1 MKKALIFSFVGGVII
16 VVAAIMLIPSSP
28 KQSAGDTDESGQ
40 REITGPEELVVYAY
54 DSFASEWGP
63 GPQVA
68 ELYEEKYGIPVRL
81 ESIGDAGQVLQRI
94 ILEKK
99 GPQADVAV
107 GIDNN
112 LITRAREE
120 DVFQPY
126 KSPGLSAIP
135 EKLLI
140 DDKLL
145 VTPYD
150 YGYFSI
156 IYDTKKISDP
166 PESLEEL
173 TDPRFRDSLILMDP
187 RTSSPGLGFL
197 MWTVYRYG
205 EDFPD
210 YWKRLMEST
219 LTITEGWDS
228 GYGLFTSGE
237 APMVLSYTTSP
248 AYHVEYEDTT
258 RYRAAVF
265 QDGHYMQIEGVG
277 IIRGAPNPEAAEH
290 FIDFMIGEE
299 VQSLIPLTNWM
310 YPVLKGIN
318 LPESYAYAPEPAK
331 SFTFSGDEVE
341 KNRDSWIDLWTR
353 TVTH

>member
-1 MKKALIFSFVGGVII
+1 MKKALIMTFVGAAVIVI
-16 VVAAIMLIPSSP
+16 AAFLLIPSGRG
-28 KQSAGDTDESGQ
+28 QTADDTGDSGQ
-40 REITGPEELVVYAY
+40 KETAEPEELVVYAY

-68 ELYEEKYGIPVRL
+68 ELYEKKYGIPVRL
-81 ESIGDAGQVLQRI
+81 ESIGDAGQVLQKI
-94 ILEKK
+94 ILEKMD
-99 GPQADVAV
+99 PQADVAV

-120 DVFQPY
+120 NVFQPY
-126 KSPGLSAIP
+126 RSPGLSEIP

-140 DDKLL
+140 DDTLL

-156 IYDTKKISDP
+156 IYDTKKISNP

-173 TDPRFRDSLILMDP
+173 TDPRFKDSLILMDP

-205 EDFPD
+205 EGFTD

-228 GYGLFTSGE
+228 GYGLFTGGE

-248 AYHVEYEDTT
+248 AYHVEYEETT
-258 RYRAAVF
+258 RYQAAVF

-277 IIRGAPNPEAAEH
+277 ILRGAPHPEAAEH
-290 FIDFMIGEE
+290 FIDFMISEE

-310 YPVLKGIN
+310 YPVLKGVP
-318 LPESYAYAPEPAK
+318 LPESYDYAPEPEKA
-331 SFTFSGDEVE
+331 FTFSGDEVAA
-341 KNRDSWIDLWTR
+341 NRDSWIDLWTR
-353 TVTH
+353 AVTH